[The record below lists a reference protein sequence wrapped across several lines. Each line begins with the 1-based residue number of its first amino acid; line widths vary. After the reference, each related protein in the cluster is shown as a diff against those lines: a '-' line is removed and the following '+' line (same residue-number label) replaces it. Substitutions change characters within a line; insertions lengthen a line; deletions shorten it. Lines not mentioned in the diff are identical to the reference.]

1 MLPEAHI
8 VPPLVNSDNEAIEL
22 KSNYTNYKLNLLNNN
37 IVQYKRNFQ
46 KINVEGIFIYFKNVN
61 KIYEFSLVKTVE
73 ERYAILLRY
82 LNLSIQMFVLLKLIK
97 RKSKKFYL
105 PKHIKLMLLKK
116 KKSCRIVKT
125 KNIPEN
131 KRNLMK

>member
-1 MLPEAHI
+1 MKL
-8 VPPLVNSDNEAIEL
+8 LNSNQI
-22 KSNYTNYKLNLLNNN
+22 TNYKLNLLNNN
-37 IVQYKRNFQ
+37 IVQYKRSFQ
-46 KINVEGIFIYFKNVN
+46 KINVEGILIYFKNIN
-61 KIYEFSLVKTVE
+61 KIYEFSLVKTVK

-82 LNLSIQMFVLLKLIK
+82 LNLSIQMFVPLKLIK

-125 KNIPEN
+125 KNILEN